1 MNQFSKKQ
9 LALFIA
15 LILVGG
21 TVFLFSR
28 DADVAVQKATVFEF
42 ETEVNSAQM
51 ILGEGYQTFTHPTFA
66 FSVEYP
72 NTFVIEAYKEK
83 DGGETII
90 FQTQDEKKLGFQI
103 FISPFGE
110 DEVITRERI
119 LEDIP
124 FTTVLE
130 PQEVIIGNPSVN
142 SGQVIHALVFWSE
155 DPSVGKTREVWFTY
169 GGNLYEIT
177 TYAELDSWLAQIL
190 SSWRFVTE

>member
-9 LALFIA
+9 LALFIVLV
-15 LILVGG
+15 LIGG
-21 TVFLFSR
+21 AVFLFSR
-28 DADVAVQKATVFEF
+28 DADVVVQKATVFEF

-130 PQEVIIGNPSVN
+130 PQEAIIGDD
-142 SGQVIHALVFWSE
+142 IHALLFWSE
-155 DPSVGKTREVWFTY
+155 DPRVGRTREVWFTY
-169 GGNLYEIT
+169 DGNLYEIT

-190 SSWRFVTE
+190 SSWRF